1 MGAPHLDKF
10 LETARY
16 FIGLQ
21 ESGNNRFTDP
31 RGQELWNLWG
41 GNANGTPWCAIFVSA
56 CAKKADILNVVIAKS
71 SWARGILEDTRDRLG
86 GTWIDGPFLNGGN
99 GVMPQPGDCI
109 LFYTGPGRDD
119 RHVGIVESV
128 DPNTD
133 TITTIEG
140 NASDACRRKEYRS
153 NHSTI
158 YAYVRPDWTRVGDD
172 VNSPT
177 VTQDGTIGPLYNS
190 RNDRHDMTLRE
201 VGYLKNY
208 ELSNHPSNISISVIN
223 YTSVLGDLY
232 EMFAP
237 LQVTEPQINTSQ
249 LFGNVKV
256 AMDYFLEQGFRASAA
271 AGLTACLE
279 IYSEIDPSFSS
290 MPQLNIFLYGIGAW
304 QSIIL
309 ERLRERIGNEWST
322 NLSGQLEFFLYDLEE
337 NYKLQYLLIKA
348 KPLDISNVEKVVD
361 ILMSTYNR
369 FYNTPAFISN
379 AKRRGREI
387 YEQLII
393 TYTQVIGNAAMDL
406 KDINGNPLT
415 PQYSKDIPADL
426 VQPGIQYDNDF
437 TSYSYWYPKWA
448 ATSNQ
453 RKLSRVWSDQ
463 GYPSNK
469 GIATIGGYYCAAV
482 KIDTFGNVGEVIV
495 VTLEDNTTI
504 PIIIADLKAAGAEDS
519 PWGHIKTN
527 KYGVRGPSFVE
538 WEVVKSIN
546 GRVVTSGISA
556 TDRDGTCESIPE
568 WYCKKVINIT
578 NYGSYIQM

>member
-177 VTQDGTIGPLYNS
+177 VTEDGTIGSLYNS

-201 VGYLKNY
+201 VGYLNNY
-208 ELSNHPSNISISVIN
+208 ELSNHPSDISISVIN

-237 LQVTEPQINTSQ
+237 LQVQTPQINTSQ

-256 AMDYFLEQGFRASAA
+256 AMDYFLEHGFRASAA

-369 FYNTPAFISN
+369 FYNTPTFISN

-387 YEQLII
+387 YNQLII
-393 TYTQVIGNAAMDL
+393 TTTQTIGSTAREIRKENGDL
-406 KDINGNPLT
+406 LSPVRSVDVPTDGQQGINF
-415 PQYSKDIPADL
+415 S
-426 VQPGIQYDNDF
+426 NDF
-437 TSYSYWYPKWA
+437 TSYSYWFPKWGVS
-448 ATSNQ
+448 TQ
-453 RKLSRVWSDQ
+453 KQLSRKWADQ
-463 GYPSNK
+463 GYPCNN
-469 GIATIGGYYCAAV
+469 GIATIGGYYCIA
-482 KIDTFGNVGEVIV
+482 TTETMGNAGDIVV
-495 VTLEDNTTI
+495 VTLEDNTTFSA
-504 PIIIADLKAAGAEDS
+504 IIADIKAAGTNGN
-519 PWGHIKTN
+519 PWGHPKEN
-527 KYGVRGPSFVE
+527 GVSVIE
-538 WEVVKSIN
+538 WERIKSIN
-546 GRVVTSGISA
+546 GRVVTSGIS
-556 TDRDGTCESIPE
+556 DRDVDPIGDTS
-568 WYCKKVINIT
+568 WSGKKVINIT
-578 NYGSYIQM
+578 NYGSYL

>member
-1 MGAPHLDKF
+1 MAAPHLDKF

-41 GNANGTPWCAIFVSA
+41 SNANGIPWCAIFVSA
-56 CAKKADILNVVIAKS
+56 CAQKAEILNVVIAKS

-99 GVMPQPGDCI
+99 GVIPQPGDCI

-119 RHVGIVESV
+119 RHVGIVESADANAGTV
-128 DPNTD
+128 
-133 TITTIEG
+133 TTIEG

-158 YAYVRPDWTRVGDD
+158 YAYVRPDWSRVGDD

-177 VTQDGTIGPLYNS
+177 TITDGTVIGPLYDS

-201 VGYLKNY
+201 IGYLNNY
-208 ELSNHPSNISISVIN
+208 ELSNHPSDISISVIN

-237 LQVTEPQINTSQ
+237 AQVGAPEINTSQ

-256 AMDYFLEQGFRASAA
+256 AMDYFLEQGFKASAA

-279 IYSEIDPSFSS
+279 TYSEINPAFSS

-304 QSIIL
+304 QSIRL
-309 ERLRERIGNEWST
+309 ERLRERIGDEWST
-322 NLSGQLEFFLYDLEE
+322 NLSGQLEFFIYDLEE
-337 NYKLQYLLIKA
+337 NYKMQYLLCKA
-348 KPLDISNVEKVVD
+348 QPLDKDKIETTVNLIMKN
-361 ILMSTYNR
+361 YNR
-369 FYNTPAFISN
+369 FYNTAAYISN
-379 AKRRGREI
+379 ARRRGIEI
-387 YEQLII
+387 FDQLII
-393 TYTQVIGNAAMDL
+393 TQSTVVGNNTANIEMR
-406 KDINGNPLT
+406 DINGNILT
-415 PQYSKDIPADL
+415 PQCSTDIPADL
-426 VQPGIQYDNDF
+426 VQPGIQYDIDF
-437 TSYSYWYPKWA
+437 TSYSYWFPNWDP
-448 ATSNQ
+448 TSNQ
-453 RKLSRVWSDQ
+453 KRLANIWADQ
-463 GYPSNK
+463 GYCSDK

-519 PWGHIKTN
+519 PWGHIKEMR
-527 KYGVRGPSFVE
+527 GIRGPSFVE
-538 WEVVKSIN
+538 WETVKSIN

-556 TDRDGTCESIPE
+556 QHAASF
-568 WYCKKVINIT
+568 
-578 NYGSYIQM
+578 